1 MRLLLIIL
9 LFPFI
14 ALGQSITAP
23 PGRTY
28 QVSTANQDASGFVI
42 SGFTTETLLAS
53 VGFVNPPSGTTF
65 SITTTTG
72 LTRATGYTS
81 WTNITRISFT
91 GTQTNINNA
100 LASLKV
106 NTGATLGNVQ
116 ISISTTVNPTGY
128 YYNAINGHFYLPV
141 SSGQYYTTAKS
152 LAAQQTF
159 KGQTGYLVTVTS
171 SNEES
176 FVLSNVPQS
185 NIWIALSDA
194 AQEGYWRIDA
204 GPENGTLIKTQ
215 NGQTAG
221 NIADQ
226 YNNWCGG
233 EPNNAGGEHY
243 AVTKWG
249 GGSCWNDL
257 PNSFS
262 CAYIVEFGTWAN
274 PADATFTGFYTA
286 NTTNTVAIT
295 NLLSGTVTIPGGL
308 SSRPLL
314 TLYRVVNGVDQLV
327 DYKTV
332 ATNGT
337 YTFTL
342 PNQNSTYKLVP
353 SLTVQGVT
361 STDFDLAWG
370 EVQNINTP
378 TNTAAGLVM
387 TGTKQWKAADVNK
400 NGELDLGDAYL
411 IAAHNSGYRL
421 INEILWF
428 NPTNYDNIT
437 RTNFATINPVTF
449 FTINVVTSDVT
460 QNIKYCVLGD
470 VNLSHSSN

>member
-1 MRLLLIIL
+1 MRILLIIL

-14 ALGQSITAP
+14 LFGQSITAP

-28 QVSTANQDASGFVI
+28 QVGVSGQDASGFVI
-42 SGFTTETLLAS
+42 SGFGSETLLTS
-53 VGFVNPPSGTTF
+53 IGFVNPPAGVTF
-65 SITTTTG
+65 SVTTTTG
-72 LTRATGYTS
+72 LSFATGYNS
-81 WTNITRISFT
+81 WTNQTRLSFT
-91 GTQTNINNA
+91 GTQANVNNA

-106 NTGATLGNVQ
+106 NTGATTGNVQ

-128 YYNAINGHFYLPV
+128 YYNAVNGHFYLPV
-141 SSGQYYTTAKS
+141 STGQTYTTAKS
-152 LAAQQTF
+152 LSTQQTF
-159 KGQTGYLVTVTS
+159 KGQTGYLVTITS
-171 SNEES
+171 QSEQD
-176 FVLSNVPQS
+176 FIVANVPQN
-185 NIWIALSDA
+185 NIWFALSDA

-221 NIADQ
+221 NIAGQ

-233 EPNNAGGEHY
+233 EPNNSGGEHY

-249 GGSCWNDL
+249 GGGCWNDL
-257 PNSFS
+257 PNNFS
-262 CAYIVEFGTWAN
+262 CAYIIEFGTWSN
-274 PADATFTGFYTA
+274 PADATFTGFYSA

-295 NLLSGTVTIPGGL
+295 NTLTGTVTIPGGL

-337 YTFTL
+337 YTFIL

-353 SLTVQGVT
+353 SLTIQGIT
-361 STDFDLAWG
+361 SADFDLVWG
-370 EVQNINTP
+370 EIQNESTP
-378 TNTAAGLVM
+378 PVTAQGLVM
-387 TGTKQWKAADVNK
+387 TGTKQWKAADINE
-400 NGELDLGDAYL
+400 NGVLDLGDAYL
-411 IAAHNSGYRL
+411 MAAHNSGYRP
-421 INEILWF
+421 INKVLWF
-428 NPTNYDNIT
+428 NPTDYDSVT
-437 RTNFATINPVTF
+437 KSNFSTINPVTS
-449 FTINVVTSDVT
+449 FTLNVVTSDIT
-460 QNIKYCVLGD
+460 QNIKYCILGD